1 MFDDPIPFGDA
12 MFETI
17 RLLSIISR
25 SEFILPNLGSL
36 IMGLAWG
43 ATPSTSIADLM
54 VLIALSFSIINLSSA
69 IGAQANTLSDRELD
83 SKDERKKQLV
93 EATNSFGVNR
103 LKKVLIIE
111 FVLTLTLVF
120 LFMLIQQKP
129 ILLLLWIIG
138 ICLGCAYS
146 LEPIRLK
153 TRGWLAPI
161 SLILVL
167 AFFPVLF
174 AYYSFTAT
182 MNPFFLVSLTGLSL
196 TVYGVIIPTEIRDYF
211 GDRAMG
217 IETFTVHIGLVNA
230 SKLAMILLTTG
241 AVLTS
246 IAFLLEFT
254 YALNPLLSIILVAI
268 PVAAFVVLKEFNKLH
283 SLSKEYMT
291 SESNSIGDK
300 IVRLSAHNPQWIMII
315 TQTYSIISIVLL
327 VSKFLL

>member
-1 MFDDPIPFGDA
+1 

-17 RLLSIISR
+17 KLLGTISR
-25 SEFILPNLGSL
+25 AEFLLPNLGSL

-43 ATPSTSIADLM
+43 VTRSTSIGDLVVM
-54 VLIALSFSIINLSSA
+54 IVLSFAIINLSST
-69 IGAQANTLSDRELD
+69 IGAQANTLSDRGLD

-93 EATNSFGVNR
+93 EAMNSFGTNR
-103 LKKVLIIE
+103 LKRALVIE
-111 FVLTLTLVF
+111 FALTLILVF

-129 ILLLLWIIG
+129 ILLLLWIVG

-146 LEPIRLK
+146 LPPIRLK
-153 TRGWLAPI
+153 SRIWLAPI

-174 AYYSFTAT
+174 AYYTFTIE
-182 MNPFFLVSLTGLSL
+182 MNPFFLTSLTGLAL

-217 IETFTVHIGLVNA
+217 IKTLTVHLGLVKA
-230 SKLAMILLTTG
+230 SIVAMTLLAAGAALT
-241 AVLTS
+241 A
-246 IAFLLEFT
+246 IAFLLQFT
-254 YALNPLLSIILVAI
+254 YTQRPFLGILLVAI
-268 PVAAFVVLKEFNKLH
+268 PVTGFVVLRQFRKLYF
-283 SLSKEYMT
+283 LSKEYMV
-291 SESNSIGDK
+291 SESNSIGEK
-300 IVRLSAHNPQWIMII
+300 IVHLSAQNPRWIMII